1 MRRHRHASFSAPSL
15 ALTHTHAMKRERRRD
30 SGQPQAR
37 PPSSRGADTFR
48 QEIVALH
55 QAIYRRNKRRIND
68 SVTGYSPNFR
78 RYERSYARAVTHYQQ
93 RTSLN
98 ELERVLHRSNIVYV
112 GDYHTLSQAQR
123 SFLRLLRRLPS
134 DRPVTIALEF
144 VQGRYQRAIDAYM
157 ADQIDEAVFL
167 QHIRH
172 AEDWLLGG
180 WPSFREI
187 FALAKGRGHRIV
199 GIDSAAYKG
208 AQSLQMRDKYA
219 ARRIVQAWRAHPN
232 HTIMVLT
239 GELHIAPRHLPQRVQ
254 ETLPHQTEL
263 RSLIIYQNCEKIY
276 EALQA
281 KGLEHEVDV
290 VRVKEGEYC
299 LINTP
304 PIVCQQSFLNW
315 VYVDEDG
322 AQIDAPEQTFK
333 DYARHIAR
341 FFNLPLGDQLDEVEL
356 TTCHDLSF
364 LQRLAKRRDFSRHDL
379 ALIRKQIL
387 ASESYYIPRA
397 KLVYLGNIS
406 VNHAS
411 EEATHFLRHVC
422 ADMQDPK
429 LLIDAFYARC
439 IEEALGFLGS
449 KVINHKRKC
458 ARPGYFYWLRTSRGA
473 SPDERKLARLVWMHV
488 RMERGEK
495 VRGMPALY
503 RCDAKMFNMVTHV
516 LGYQLGEKLYYAL
529 VQGRLAKKVVHDMF
543 FDTLEEEG
551 TALATYLYL
560 QARTGDVRLP
570 EQF

>member
-1 MRRHRHASFSAPSL
+1 
-15 ALTHTHAMKRERRRD
+15 MKRERRRD

-37 PPSSRGADTFR
+37 APSPRGADTFR

-68 SVTGYSPNFR
+68 SVTGYSPAFR
-78 RYERSYARAVTHYQQ
+78 RYERSYARAVTHYQ
-93 RTSLN
+93 RRATLS
-98 ELERVLHRSNIVYV
+98 ELERVLEQSNIVYV

-123 SFLRLLRRLPS
+123 SFLRLLRRLPAE
-134 DRPVTIALEF
+134 RPVTIALEF

-157 ADQIDEAVFL
+157 ADQIDETVFL
-167 QHIRH
+167 RYIRH
-172 AEDWLLGG
+172 AEYWLLGG

-187 FALAKGRGHRIV
+187 FALAKIRGYHVV

-208 AQSLQMRDKYA
+208 ADSLQMRDKYA
-219 ARRIVQAWRAHPN
+219 ARRIAQAWRAHPN
-232 HTIMVLT
+232 NVIMVLA
-239 GELHIAPRHLPQRVQ
+239 GELHIAPNHLPKQVC
-254 ETLPHQTEL
+254 EALPADTDV
-263 RSLIIYQNCEKIY
+263 RPLIIYQNCEKIY
-276 EALQA
+276 EALQT
-281 KGLEHEVDV
+281 KGWEHDV
-290 VRVKEGEYC
+290 VAVRVRPRQYC

-333 DYARHIAR
+333 EYARHIAK
-341 FFNLPLGDQLDEVEL
+341 FFNLPLQDQLDEVEIA
-356 TTCHDLSF
+356 TCHDLSF
-364 LQRLAKRRDFSRHDL
+364 LQRLSRRRDFSRHDL
-379 ALIRKQIL
+379 SLIRKQIL

-397 KLVYLGNIS
+397 KLVYLGNVS

-422 ADMQDPK
+422 ADMQDPQ

-458 ARPGYFYWLRTSRGA
+458 ARPAYFYWLRKSRSA
-473 SPDERKLARLVWMHV
+473 SADERQLARLVWMHV
-488 RMERGEK
+488 RMERGEQ

-503 RCDAKMFNMVTHV
+503 RCDATMFNMLTHV
-516 LGYQLGEKLYYAL
+516 IGYLLGEKLYYAL
-529 VQGRLAKKVVHDMF
+529 VQGLLAKKVIHDMF

-560 QARTGDVRLP
+560 QARTAAVRLP